1 MSQKVSEI
9 ADKFIKDYKD
19 AISSEKTYNQTDE
32 EKIKVHQVSS
42 KVAFLY
48 EKLRNSVD
56 YQEDHLLR
64 KIAIKRILKR
74 RLMTEKNEKDVA
86 KFLMYELIRARYLP
100 NDAIPETRIEQI
112 KEIIDKYTLLINNI
126 PEIIDDKNS
135 DTEYLYDWI
144 TGIASCEIEEKIAP
158 YKSEKA
164 LVDFSQE
171 IVREKIKISE
181 RLISEEDLKYQIYI
195 AVLRNLTKSDISLIR
210 YRIFEL
216 KHPEWFF
223 APSEELII
231 KLSKNINRLIEDV
244 EKQLNNPLGES
255 FSRFIKKNLAYFTI
269 LEDVVKNNINNVN
282 KIFAHHLHI
291 EDAIKES
298 CIKKYKEIKIK
309 LKRAAIRSIIYIFAT
324 KMILAVILE
333 LPFDKYIIGHINYF
347 ALGINILFP
356 PLLMLLVVITIKVPS
371 KKNTELIVQGIKEM
385 IYGKYSHP
393 PFLIKGVLPNSSI
406 FYKLF
411 KFFYLVIFLMSFGII
426 IYILNLLEFNIMS
439 IGLFLF
445 FLSVVSYFGIRIRQ
459 NARELVVTKRKEG
472 IMTFVTDL
480 FSIPILRMGQWLSTK
495 LSNINVFVFI
505 FDFIIE
511 APFKTFVEVFEEW
524 IYYIKEERDKIY

>member
-1 MSQKVSEI
+1 MSQKASEI
-9 ADKFIKDYKD
+9 ADKFIKDHKD
-19 AISSEKTYNQTDE
+19 AISLEKTYNQTEE

-48 EKLRNSVD
+48 EKLRNAVD

-100 NDAIPETRIEQI
+100 NDTIPETRIEQI

-126 PEIIDDKNS
+126 PEIIDNKSS

-164 LVDFSQE
+164 LVDFSQK

-255 FSRFIKKNLAYFTI
+255 FSRFIKKNLAYFII
-269 LEDVVKNNINNVN
+269 LEDVVTNNINNIN
-282 KIFAHHLHI
+282 KIFVHHLHI

-472 IMTFVTDL
+472 IITFVTDL